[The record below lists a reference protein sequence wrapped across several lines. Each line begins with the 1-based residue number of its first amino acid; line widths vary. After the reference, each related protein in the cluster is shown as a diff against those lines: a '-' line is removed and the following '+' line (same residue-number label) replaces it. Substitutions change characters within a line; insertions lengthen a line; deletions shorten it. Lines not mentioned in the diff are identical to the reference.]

1 MTSHILLVYVRWSPQ
16 SGAQALAFSLLV
28 DLALRWVTR
37 GQLGIWWGNAI
48 GWFSHSPPHF
58 HILYQ
63 HLHTLVMTTHTLP
76 VYTESAI
83 QKACQW
89 DGSSTHSLRGKK
101 LNDLFERERKGA
113 CELRGKIKL
122 ESVWVLWAAVGGE
135 EVTLALYPFW
145 GVHQS
150 STPQD
155 WAAGSIPIASH
166 RDNSALGEWLDRL
179 RRQTWNMIRKG
190 HRIHVGAASEG
201 YTALVWMCWY
211 SLWW

>member
-1 MTSHILLVYVRWSPQ
+1 
-16 SGAQALAFSLLV
+16 
-28 DLALRWVTR
+28 
-37 GQLGIWWGNAI
+37 
-48 GWFSHSPPHF
+48 
-58 HILYQ
+58 
-63 HLHTLVMTTHTLP
+63 MTTHTLP

-89 DGSSTHSLRGKK
+89 DGSSTHSLRRKK

-135 EVTLALYPFW
+135 EVTLALYSFL

-166 RDNSALGEWLDRL
+166 RDNSGWPAG
-179 RRQTWNMIRKG
+179 QTEEADLEHDQKRSQNSCGCSKW
-190 HRIHVGAASEG
+190 RI
-201 YTALVWMCWY
+201 Y
-211 SLWW
+211 SLGMDVLILFVMVAGPTGLTDSVPEPDLGC